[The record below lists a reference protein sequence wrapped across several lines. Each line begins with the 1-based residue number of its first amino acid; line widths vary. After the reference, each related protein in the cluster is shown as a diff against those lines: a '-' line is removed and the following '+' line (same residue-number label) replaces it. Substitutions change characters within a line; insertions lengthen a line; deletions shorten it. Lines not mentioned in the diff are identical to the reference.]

1 MNWTMDKDR
10 YNEKTWRTQ
19 MAEDL
24 SAEFVK
30 WLIANG
36 HADEAQK
43 IGTGPD
49 DFQMMACLV
58 AGSETVDLDLAVGG
72 RSGVV
77 ELEPSPQAPHP
88 EQPPPCEREAAFEV

>member
-36 HADEAQK
+36 H
-43 IGTGPD
+43 
-49 DFQMMACLV
+49 
-58 AGSETVDLDLAVGG
+58 
-72 RSGVV
+72 
-77 ELEPSPQAPHP
+77 
-88 EQPPPCEREAAFEV
+88 

>member
-1 MNWTMDKDR
+1 MTMNWTMDKDR

-49 DFQMMACLV
+49 DFQMMDSTYFVEFSQQPHIRHWGQVKAT
-58 AGSETVDLDLAVGG
+58 AEMPPEGWHG
-72 RSGVV
+72 RGPVV
-77 ELEPSPQAPHP
+77 KVNKA
-88 EQPPPCEREAAFEV
+88 